1 MTYQQ
6 GEMMNSAKLSIV
18 QKKGQVTIPVEIRK
32 KMGLKEGDLV
42 AFVETEQGIMISP
55 QETIAMDTLDKLGE
69 ALKARGM
76 TLEELMEEGD
86 KTREE
91 LVREKYHLPKP

>member
-1 MTYQQ
+1 
-6 GEMMNSAKLSIV
+6 MNSAKLSIV
-18 QKKGQVTIPVEIRK
+18 QKKGQITIPIEIRK

-55 QETIAMDTLDKLGE
+55 QETIAMDALDKLGE

-76 TLEELMEEGD
+76 TLEELMEEGEQ
-86 KTREE
+86 TREE
-91 LVREKYHLPKP
+91 RVREKYHLPKP

>member
-1 MTYQQ
+1 
-6 GEMMNSAKLSIV
+6 MNPAKLSIV
-18 QKKGQVTIPVEIRK
+18 QKKGQITIPIEIRK

-86 KTREE
+86 RTREE

>member
-1 MTYQQ
+1 
-6 GEMMNSAKLSIV
+6 MNSAKLSIV

-76 TLEELMEEGD
+76 TLEELMEEGEQ
-86 KTREE
+86 TREE
-91 LVREKYHLPKP
+91 LVRAKYHLPKP

>member
-1 MTYQQ
+1 
-6 GEMMNSAKLSIV
+6 MNSAKLSIV
-18 QKKGQVTIPVEIRK
+18 QKKGQITIPIEIRK

-55 QETIAMDTLDKLGE
+55 QETIAMDALDKLGE

-76 TLEELMEEGD
+76 TLEELMEEGEQ
-86 KTREE
+86 TREE
-91 LVREKYHLPKP
+91 LVRTKYHLPKP

>member
-1 MTYQQ
+1 
-6 GEMMNSAKLSIV
+6 MNSARLSIV
-18 QKKGQVTIPVEIRK
+18 QKKGQITIPIEIRK

-55 QETIAMDTLDKLGE
+55 QETIAMDALDKLGE

-76 TLEELMEEGD
+76 TLEELMEEGEQ
-86 KTREE
+86 TREE
-91 LVREKYHLPKP
+91 LVRAKYQLPKP